1 MKKNWP
7 TRWLGTCWARWMSG
21 GAAVVIA
28 TPAHRRAIE
37 TRLTRAHADLAAAA
51 RSGAYLALD
60 ARDTLHALMPGGRLD
75 PGCFERVIGDVIT
88 RAGQAGQPVRAYGEM
103 VSLLWDCGL
112 VNAAVELEEMWDRM
126 GLQQPV
132 LAAVQ
137 LSGRIGDRPRPPGG
151 VRRGVPSA
159 PGGDRPGAGRRG
171 ARGDARVRSV
181 P

>member
-7 TRWLGTCWARWMSG
+7 TRWLAYLLGALDEG
-21 GAAVVIA
+21 GVAVVIA

-37 TRLTRAHADLAAAA
+37 TRLTRAHVDLAAAA

-88 RAGQAGQPVRAYGEM
+88 RAGQAGQPVRAFGEM
-103 VSLLWDCGL
+103 VWMLWDSGL

-126 GLQQPV
+126 GLQHPFS
-132 LAAVQ
+132 LLCSYPAASVT
-137 LSGRIGDRPRPPGG
+137 GPRPPGG

-159 PGGDRPGAGRRG
+159 PGGDRPGACGHG
-171 ARGDARVRSV
+171 ARGDARVRAV